1 MARYKDG
8 ALGPF
13 SGKVGNIVGSYWKGR
28 FLMRAA
34 PDVSQVVPTP
44 ARLMQQQKFAMMSKY
59 LNPLKGIINIGFA
72 HDAELRHIT
81 PRNVAMSVNMA
92 NAFNWNGTAWEIEY
106 DSVQLSRG
114 LFLGVEDLY
123 VGVQGRDIK
132 VSWFSNNNAQVAG
145 LTNSGKEIWTSPND
159 KVIVAMCNIE
169 RGEALFFY
177 VQRDTET
184 IIQQAPADWQGGQS
198 LEVYVVTVP
207 EIIAQYEADPTGMT
221 ENELQLVGE
230 IYSDGL
236 AVSNTQSGNSGL

>member
-1 MARYKDG
+1 MARYKNG
-8 ALGPF
+8 ALGSF

-34 PDVSQVVPTP
+34 PDVSHVVPTP
-44 ARLMQQQKFAMMSKY
+44 ARLMQQQKFAMMAKY
-59 LNPLKGIINIGFA
+59 LNPFKGVINIGFA
-72 HDAELRHIT
+72 HDAELRHVT

-92 NAFNWNGTAWEIEY
+92 NAFNWNGSAWEINP

-123 VGVQGRDIK
+123 IGVQGRDIK
-132 VSWFSNNNAQVAG
+132 VSWFSNDAQVAG
-145 LTNSGKEIWTSPND
+145 LTSSGKEILTSPND

-184 IIQQAPADWQGGQS
+184 IIQQEPADWQGGQS
-198 LEVYVVTVP
+198 VEVYVVVVP

-221 ENELQLVGE
+221 EDELQLVGE
-230 IYSDGL
+230 IYSNGL
-236 AVSNTQSGNSGL
+236 AVSNTQSGNHGL

>member
-1 MARYKDG
+1 MARYKNG

-72 HDAELRHIT
+72 HDAELRHVT

-92 NAFNWNGTAWEIEY
+92 SAFNWNGTAWEIAY

-114 LFLGVEDLY
+114 MFLGVEDLY

-132 VSWFSNNNAQVAG
+132 VSWLSNDAQVAG
-145 LTNSGKEIWTSPND
+145 LTSSGKEILTSSND

-177 VQRDTET
+177 VPRDAEI
-184 IIQQAPADWQGGQS
+184 IIQQAPTGWQSGQS
-198 LEVYVVTVP
+198 LEVYVVVVP
-207 EIIAQYEADPTGMT
+207 EIIAQYEADPTAMT
-221 ENELQLVGE
+221 EEELQLVGE

-236 AVSNTQSGNSGL
+236 AVSNTQSGNHGL

>member
-1 MARYKDG
+1 MARYKNG

-59 LNPLKGIINIGFA
+59 LNPLKRIINIGFA
-72 HDAELRHIT
+72 HDAELRHVT

-92 NAFNWNGTAWEIEY
+92 NAFNWNGTAWEIVY

-132 VSWFSNNNAQVAG
+132 VSWFSNDAQVAG
-145 LTNSGKEIWTSPND
+145 LTSSGKEILTSAND
-159 KVIVAMCNIE
+159 KVIVAMCNIQ

-184 IIQQAPADWQGGQS
+184 IIQEEPADWQSGQN
-198 LEVYVVTVP
+198 LQVYVVVVP
-207 EIIAQYEADPTGMT
+207 EIIAQYEANPTGMT
-221 ENELQLVGE
+221 EDELQLVGE

-236 AVSNTQSGNSGL
+236 AISNTQSGNSGL

>member
-8 ALGPF
+8 VLGSF
-13 SGKVGNIVGSYWKGR
+13 SGKVGNVVGSYWKGR
-28 FLMRAA
+28 FLLRAA

-59 LNPLKGIINIGFA
+59 LNPFKGVINIGFA
-72 HDAELRHIT
+72 HDAELRKVT

-92 NAFNWNGTAWEIEY
+92 NAFNWNGTAWEIVY

-114 LFLGVEDLY
+114 LFLGVEDMY
-123 VGVQGRDIK
+123 IGVQGRDMK
-132 VSWFSNNNAQVAG
+132 VSWFSNNAQVAG
-145 LTNSGKEIWTSPND
+145 LTSSGKEILTSPND
-159 KVIVAMCNIE
+159 KVIVAICNIE

-177 VQRDTET
+177 VQRDTEV
-184 IIQQAPADWQGGQS
+184 IIQQAPVDWQSGQNI
-198 LEVYVVTVP
+198 EVYVVVVP

-221 ENELQLVGE
+221 EEELQLVSE

-236 AVSNTQSGNSGL
+236 AVSNTQSGNHGL

>member
-1 MARYKDG
+1 MARYKNG

-44 ARLMQQQKFAMMSKY
+44 ARLMQQQKFAMMARY
-59 LNPLKGIINIGFA
+59 LNPFKGVINIGFA
-72 HDAELRHIT
+72 HDAELRHVT

-92 NAFNWNGTAWEIEY
+92 NAFNWNGTAWEIAY

-114 LFLGVEDLY
+114 LFLGLEDLY
-123 VGVQGRDIK
+123 IGVQGRDIK
-132 VSWFSNNNAQVAG
+132 VSWFSNVAQVAG
-145 LTNSGKEIWTSPND
+145 LTSSGKEILTSSND
-159 KVIVAMCNIE
+159 KVIVAMYNIE

-184 IIQQAPADWQGGQS
+184 IIQQAPVDWQSGQS
-198 LEVYVVTVP
+198 LEVYVVVVP
-207 EIIAQYEADPTGMT
+207 EIIAQYEADPTNMT
-221 ENELQLVGE
+221 EEELQLVSE
-230 IYSDGL
+230 VYSDGL
-236 AVSNTQSGNSGL
+236 AVSNTQSGSHGL